1 MGQHRD
7 DDHWKHAPHFI
18 FIIFRMRIMI
28 LALCTFGVS
37 AQMSLLNKIDPH
49 SMLPGRQFGN
59 QYGSNE
65 PIDDDVRF
73 INYSITEI
81 QAYFRKRYCPKN
93 RSIR

>member
-1 MGQHRD
+1 
-7 DDHWKHAPHFI
+7 
-18 FIIFRMRIMI
+18 
-28 LALCTFGVS
+28 
-37 AQMSLLNKIDPH
+37 
-49 SMLPGRQFGN
+49 MLPGRQFGN